1 LPPEKLIEQAVR
13 ERGQTAKPTVS
24 VLNDQLRISWG
35 ENAGVTAMLCW
46 LQPDVMTAA
55 LSAELVEVP
64 GAMSAQERFKRV
76 GEAEQTL
83 LALERREV
91 GLIECARE
99 SGIEILYRP
108 DTDARAVLN
117 IAITQAA
124 QQAAQQVA

>member
-1 LPPEKLIEQAVR
+1 M
-13 ERGQTAKPTVS
+13 
-24 VLNDQLRISWG
+24 SWG